1 MADSKG
7 AADVPV
13 GLIADPA
20 DTAKR
25 SGLKYVDP
33 EQPGF
38 TRRRRGT
45 GFSYHDAAG
54 NLIREEGDRQR
65 LLDLVIPP
73 AWEDV
78 WICPDPKGHLQ
89 AVGRDAAGRK
99 QYLYHEGF
107 RSAREAAKFDR
118 LVAFGEQLPRLRRR
132 VGRDLAREGMPR
144 DKVVAAGVRILDQ
157 AAIRVGGSQYE
168 RSNSTYGLT
177 TLRRRHVAISR
188 KKARLEFEGKGG
200 REIAIELADPDLVR
214 VLRECDE
221 LPGYRLFQYVDEDGN
236 KRAVEAGD
244 VNAYL
249 QDALGGAFTA
259 KDFRTWAATTTAIAA
274 FAKREPGQD
283 EDERR
288 STIVEVAEL
297 VGSLLHNTATVSR
310 QSYIHP
316 QVEELVL
323 AGEFAAALKRASKR
337 ESAFRTPGRRRD
349 ERIAM
354 ALLTDD
360 A

>member
-1 MADSKG
+1 MAGKQEDTPGSI
-7 AADVPV
+7 AEPAETAMRN
-13 GLIADPA
+13 GLQ
-20 DTAKR
+20 
-25 SGLKYVDP
+25 YVDP
-33 EQPGF
+33 DKPGI

-45 GFSYHDAAG
+45 GFSYHDARG

-99 QYLYHEGF
+99 QYLYHERF
-107 RSAREAAKFDR
+107 RQAREAAKFER
-118 LVAFGEQLPRLRRR
+118 LVSFGQALPRLRRR
-132 VGRDLAREGMPR
+132 VGRDLALDGMPR

-168 RSNSTYGLT
+168 RSNRTYGLT

-200 REIAIELADPDLVR
+200 REIEIELADPDLVR

-221 LPGYRLFQYVDEDGN
+221 LPGYRLFQYIDENGN
-236 KRAVEAGD
+236 KQAVGAED

-249 QDALGGAFTA
+249 QEAGGGAFTA
-259 KDFRTWAATTTAIAA
+259 KDFRTWAATTTAIATLA
-274 FAKREPGQD
+274 DRERD
-283 EDERR
+283 EDEDARR
-288 STIVEVAEL
+288 SIIVEVAEI
-297 VGSLLHNTATVSR
+297 VGGLLHNTATVSR

-316 QVEELVL
+316 RIEELFL
-323 AGEFAAALKRASKR
+323 EGTFHEALKRARKR
-337 ESAFRTPGRRRD
+337 ESQFRTPGRRRD
-349 ERIAM
+349 ERLAM
-354 ALLTDD
+354 AMLTD
-360 A
+360 AG